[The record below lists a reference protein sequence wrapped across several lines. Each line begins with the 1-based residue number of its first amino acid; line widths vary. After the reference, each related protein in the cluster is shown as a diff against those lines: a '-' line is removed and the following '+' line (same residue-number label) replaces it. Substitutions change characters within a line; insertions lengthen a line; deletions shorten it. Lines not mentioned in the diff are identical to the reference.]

1 VLLVLVA
8 LLGLAGAV
16 TIALSG
22 GAYEAY
28 PRTRLLT
35 GEQRS
40 RAADWTRPC
49 WPTAPWSLLGICSHV
64 AGRVVWIERKDP
76 DRDGD
81 RHLIV
86 MSRLHPRIVKVSRE
100 LAVSRLP
107 KIGTRID
114 AVGWRM
120 TGSSG
125 RNEVDA
131 IRLVPGGPA
140 GR

>member
-1 VLLVLVA
+1 VLLVLVV
-8 LLGLAGAV
+8 LLGLAGGV
-16 TIALSG
+16 TIALSA
-22 GAYEAY
+22 GAYEGY

-35 GEQRS
+35 AEQRS
-40 RAADWTRPC
+40 RAPDWTRPC
-49 WPTAPWSLLGICSHV
+49 WPTARWSGERICSHV
-64 AGRVVWIERKDP
+64 AGRVVWIERNDP
-76 DRDGD
+76 DGDAD

-100 LAVSRLP
+100 LAVSHLP
-107 KIGTRID
+107 RIGTRVD

-120 TGSSG
+120 TGGSG

-131 IRLVPGGPA
+131 IRLVPGGPS